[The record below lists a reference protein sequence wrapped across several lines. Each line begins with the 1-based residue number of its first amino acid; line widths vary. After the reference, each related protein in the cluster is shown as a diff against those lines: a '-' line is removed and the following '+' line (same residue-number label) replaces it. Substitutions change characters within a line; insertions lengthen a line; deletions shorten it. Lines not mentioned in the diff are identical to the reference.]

1 LQETADFTWKL
12 ELAESELLTAQDA
25 LNKAQYD
32 SSVSQQQMDA
42 LKKKADEARVK
53 VLNLRNELAQTV

>member
-1 LQETADFTWKL
+1 V
-12 ELAESELLTAQDA
+12 AESELLAAQDA

-32 SSVSQQQMDA
+32 SSVSQKQMDA
-42 LKKKADEARVK
+42 LKKKAEEARVK